1 MTSAS
6 GSKGATPVAPELPE
20 AARTGFAAEQAA
32 AAQEAELAAMGERD
46 VQRLIFHPGF
56 STAAAVTAVSGR
68 GVGMDVVKTNIE
80 RIGGTVEVHS
90 REGKGSTFVVKIPLT
105 LAIVSALVVQAWSE
119 RFAIPQ
125 IGVLELVRV
134 GGSGAR
140 IERIASRGPLGPE
153 SLGWYEQDWP
163 EFVLLV
169 SGAALLDFGGGQER
183 RLAPGD
189 WVLLP
194 AGCRHRVAWVA
205 PDEDT
210 LWLAVHG
217 GPEGP
222 APTLPT
228 GKADGT
234 GP

>member
-1 MTSAS
+1 MSPAPRFGRLADGARPAAGGEVFTGLAS
-6 GSKGATPVAPELPE
+6 LP
-20 AARTGFAAEQAA
+20 
-32 AAQEAELAAMGERD
+32 
-46 VQRLIFHPGF
+46 
-56 STAAAVTAVSGR
+56 
-68 GVGMDVVKTNIE
+68 
-80 RIGGTVEVHS
+80 
-90 REGKGSTFVVKIPLT
+90 
-105 LAIVSALVVQAWSE
+105 
-119 RFAIPQ
+119 
-125 IGVLELVRV
+125 
-134 GGSGAR
+134 GAR